1 MSFKFERGLLMAK
14 KQTASSNTTQS
25 SALTRFVHS
34 QASFHTRPKHDD
46 IVISARNPKQKLY
59 LKSLMHNKFTIGV
72 GPAGCGKTYLPTLVA
87 AKDLVDEK
95 ISKIVIV
102 RPSVEVEGENEIGAL
117 PGDIIGKFGPQ
128 VKAVTDTLEEY
139 FGRMKLLK
147 LLENEVIEIIP
158 VAFIRGRSLKNARV
172 IVDEAQNLS
181 TSGMKAILTRIG
193 ENCKYAIC
201 GDIEQTDRPS
211 NNGLSDLIARVQ
223 KAKETSTLD
232 DIEIVGFNETEV
244 EREESIK
251 SILRLYSMSL

>member
-1 MSFKFERGLLMAK
+1 MAK
-14 KQTASSNTTQS
+14 KQSASSNTTQS
-25 SALTRFVHS
+25 SALERFVHS
-34 QASFHTRPKHDD
+34 QASFHTRPRHQD
-46 IVISARNPKQKLY
+46 IVISARNPKQKIY
-59 LKSLMHNKFTIGV
+59 LKSLMNNKFTIGV

-87 AKDLVDEK
+87 AKDLVEER

-147 LLENEVIEIIP
+147 LLESEVIEIIP

-181 TSGMKAILTRIG
+181 TGGMKAVLTRIG

-201 GDIEQTDRPS
+201 GDVEQTDRPT
-211 NNGLSDLIARVQ
+211 NNGLSDLIKRIRRAS
-223 KAKETSTLD
+223 ETSIIENLD
-232 DIEIVGFNETEV
+232 IVEFNETEV

-251 SILRLYSMSL
+251 SILRLYSMEI